1 MENFEHLIAGQYKL
15 HQLLSKTSLGKL
27 FRARNPAQAN
37 LSETLPDT
45 VLILAVEPTL
55 VEYPNFANTLARVLE
70 QFAKPDSPLPVINAC
85 HFAGTFWIVLPDQSG
100 ELLTERLQY
109 QNVDQLTSLTELQT
123 ILLNIL
129 RAKKRVM
136 PTGGFGFIEPGSILC
151 HGNTYKLLTAPL
163 AVTLH
168 ILGKAS
174 SINHKTNL
182 FLTSAYISPEV
193 AQGALPTPKDDTF
206 SLACIAY
213 QYLQGT
219 LPFKTLSTLQAV
231 NQNSSPTPIA
241 SLKPETWV
249 SLQQALNLSRF
260 HRQISPYE
268 LMHAFTETPLITS
281 SASSTRI
288 SRRSVYAISAVL
300 TLAIGLAGLV
310 HNQPVTT
317 ATLHGLVKTTVQHA
331 SISSV
336 ATLLSTPIGT
346 QVAISMPKIVEKIPG
361 TSINNTEKSVLTT
374 SKKLAEA
381 TDLYKDKSKNSIAKP
396 SKFTSGK
403 STHEHVIYKKKT
415 EKKLIAITSS
425 KISSLPPANSTTVHQ
440 ADLTIDFSTDSAARL
455 ASKTQPIADQTTTVA
470 EPEVLVESQ
479 PVYVQNEPTNR
490 TLPNNTKPSPSAV
503 TLMPTGDSSD
513 VILDTVADQPPIKSK
528 VLIQTGS
535 NTFVVAAEQ

>member
-27 FRARNPAQAN
+27 FRARNTVQDN
-37 LSETLPDT
+37 LSETLPNT

-85 HFAGTFWIVLPDQSG
+85 HFAGTFWIVLPDQTG
-100 ELLTERLQY
+100 ELLTERLQS
-109 QNVDQLTSLTELQT
+109 QNVDQLASLTELQT
-123 ILLNIL
+123 ILLNVL
-129 RAKKRVM
+129 RAKKQVM

-151 HGNTYKLLTAPL
+151 QGNTYKLLTAPL

-168 ILGKAS
+168 ILGKTS
-174 SINHKTNL
+174 SINQKTNL

-219 LPFKTLSTLQAV
+219 LPFKALSTLQAV
-231 NQNSSPTPIA
+231 NQNSSPIPIA
-241 SLKPETWV
+241 SLKPEIWV

-268 LMHAFTETPLITS
+268 LMHAFTETPLIMS
-281 SASSTRI
+281 SGSSTRI
-288 SRRSVYAISAVL
+288 SRRSVYAISTVL
-300 TLAIGLAGLV
+300 TLAIGLAGLIY
-310 HNQPVTT
+310 NQPVTT
-317 ATLHGLVKTTVQHA
+317 ATLQGLVKTTVQHA
-331 SISSV
+331 SLSNV

-346 QVAISMPKIVEKIPG
+346 QVAISMPKIVAKIPND
-361 TSINNTEKSVLTT
+361 SINNSGNSILIT
-374 SKKLAEA
+374 SEKLAEA
-381 TDLYKDKSKNSIAKP
+381 TDPYGDKSKNSIAKP

-403 STHEHVIYKKKT
+403 SAHEHVIYKRKT
-415 EKKLIAITSS
+415 EKKLIAITST
-425 KISSLPPANSTTVHQ
+425 KISSPPLSNFATARQ
-440 ADLTIDFSTDSAARL
+440 EDLATNLSTDSTSRL
-455 ASKTQPIADQTTTVA
+455 ASKTQSITDRTTPFA

-503 TLMPTGDSSD
+503 TLMPTGDSSY
-513 VILDTVADQPPIKSK
+513 VILDTVAEQPPVKHK

-535 NTFVVAAEQ
+535 NTFVVTAEQ

>member
-27 FRARNPAQAN
+27 FRAQNTLQGN

-70 QFAKPDSPLPVINAC
+70 HFAKPDSPLPVINAC
-85 HFAGTFWIVLPDQSG
+85 HFAGTFWIVLPDQTG
-100 ELLTERLQY
+100 ELLIERLQS
-109 QNVDQLTSLTELQT
+109 QDVDQLTSLTELQT

-174 SINHKTNL
+174 SINQKTNL

-219 LPFKTLSTLQAV
+219 LPFKALSTLQAV
-231 NQNSSPTPIA
+231 NQNSSPTPIT
-241 SLKPETWV
+241 SLKPEIWV

-268 LMHAFTETPLITS
+268 LMHAFTETPLIMS
-281 SASSTRI
+281 SGSSTRI

-300 TLAIGLAGLV
+300 TLAIGLAGLIY
-310 HNQPVTT
+310 NQPITT
-317 ATLHGLVKTTVQHA
+317 ATLQGLVKTTAQHA
-331 SISSV
+331 SLSNV
-336 ATLLSTPIGT
+336 ATLLSTPLGT
-346 QVAISMPKIVEKIPG
+346 QVAISMPKIVAKIPND
-361 TSINNTEKSVLTT
+361 SINNSGNSILIT
-374 SKKLAEA
+374 SEKLAEA
-381 TDLYKDKSKNSIAKP
+381 ADSYRDKSENSIAKP

-403 STHEHVIYKKKT
+403 SAHEHVIYKKKT
-415 EKKLIAITSS
+415 EKKLIAITST
-425 KISSLPPANSTTVHQ
+425 KISSPPLANFATARQ
-440 ADLTIDFSTDSAARL
+440 EDLATNLSTDSTSRL
-455 ASKTQPIADQTTTVA
+455 VSETQPIADRTSTVA
-470 EPEVLVESQ
+470 EPEVLVETQ
-479 PVYVQNEPTNR
+479 PVYVQTEPTNR
-490 TLPNNTKPSPSAV
+490 TLPSNTKPSAV
-503 TLMPTGDSSD
+503 KLMPTGDSSY
-513 VILDTVADQPPIKSK
+513 VILDTVAEQPPVKRK